1 MFSQTHLTIAAGAKG
16 RLTMDKNIVMFDKP
30 YSEDKTAEG
39 LGVNW
44 ALITGACNA
53 CKFLEQCSTDS
64 NFQFPNYA
72 PCMAKKSEILRGFNN
87 G

>member
-1 MFSQTHLTIAAGAKG
+1 
-16 RLTMDKNIVMFDKP
+16 MDKDTVIFDKP
-30 YSEDKTAEG
+30 YSKEKNAEG

-53 CKFLEQCSTDS
+53 CKFLEQCSTDRD
-64 NFQFPNYA
+64 FEFPNYA
-72 PCMAKKSEILRGFNN
+72 PCMVKKTEILKGFDN